1 MTGKA
6 VDLRPGPWRRRV
18 LLGVWLGAAVVVCVR
33 AGQIQ
38 GVQASAWRAIAE
50 SQHSADNEV
59 VATRGAVLDRDGT
72 PLAVSRERFRVSVA
86 PNELIDVDEARRL
99 LTETLGIS
107 TAKAAQVTSS
117 ERSWHVV
124 PDRFPPTVREPLKG
138 VRGIHIDRELQRYH
152 PLGDLARGVLGAV
165 IDDVGQ
171 GGIEQAFEDLL
182 RGASGREVIARDN
195 IGRPIPGERYLVD
208 PPLTGG
214 VVVLTLDMDMQEIA
228 RQALYEAIA
237 TTQARG
243 GDVLVTDPQTGEIL
257 ALVSI
262 RDGQTASLSAINT
275 PYEPGSTL
283 KPLTVAGLL
292 EHDLASLDDTVDV
305 GDGTWTINRRRFTE
319 THVTDRMSLAD
330 ALRRS
335 SNIGIAKA
343 ALPMSPGVQYE
354 NLRDFGLGA
363 PTGIE
368 IPGEVAGTL
377 RRPDRWSSQSPQSLA
392 IGYEVGVTPLQMVMA
407 YGALANGG
415 RLMRPRLVKEI
426 RGSDGSI
433 IERFE
438 PEVIREVV
446 SPRVTRQV
454 ARVLVGVVED
464 GTGTSAQLGTFQV
477 AGKSGTSRLYTP
489 GVGYEKGAYWSSF
502 VSFFPADDPQLV
514 VFVKLESPVG
524 AYYGGAVAA
533 PVTRATMEAALAARA
548 THLDRGALLRS
559 VRRTEPAARPVTHF
573 ASQPIDPPAPPSEY
587 LLEVGGEAVDG
598 TVLTAGV
605 PVPDLQGV
613 AARTA
618 VRRLHALGLRVSR
631 PLSGEI
637 VGTEP
642 SAGTRV
648 LPGDTV
654 RLMVPP
660 RTDND

>member
-107 TAKAAQVTSS
+107 AAKAAQVTSS

-228 RQALYEAIA
+228 RQALYEAIS

-319 THVTDRMSLAD
+319 THVTGRMSLAD

-335 SNIGIAKA
+335 LNIGIAKA

-392 IGYEVGVTPLQMVMA
+392 IGYEVGVTPLQMVTA
-407 YGALANGG
+407 FSTIANGG
-415 RLMRPRLVKEI
+415 LRPAPSLVLGT
-426 RGSDGSI
+426 RDTAGVFQS
-433 IERFE
+433 IERLPAE
-438 PEVIREVV
+438 RVIGAETARELLLMLE
-446 SPRVTRQV
+446 R
-454 ARVLVGVVED
+454 VVES
-464 GTGTSAQLGTFQV
+464 GTGTNAQVPGYRV
-477 AGKSGTSRLYTP
+477 AGKTGTAWKPRP
-489 GVGYEKGAYWSSF
+489 EGGYGEGKGNIDYVASF
-502 VSFFPADDPQLV
+502 IGMLPAQDPELV
-514 VFVKLESPVG
+514 VLVVVDEPAMST
-524 AYYGGAVAA
+524 YSGGRAAA
-533 PVTRATMEAALAARA
+533 PIFAEFAQFAVRQRRIPSEVERIGLDETGRVMARTPAQVTALEAAAALAREDEAGGSDEVA
-548 THLDRGALLRS
+548 SAL
-559 VRRTEPAARPVTHF
+559 A
-573 ASQPIDPPAPPSEY
+573 
-587 LLEVGGEAVDG
+587 GG
-598 TVLTAGV
+598 
-605 PVPDLQGV
+605 
-613 AARTA
+613 
-618 VRRLHALGLRVSR
+618 
-631 PLSGEI
+631 
-637 VGTEP
+637 
-642 SAGTRV
+642 
-648 LPGDTV
+648 
-654 RLMVPP
+654 
-660 RTDND
+660 